1 MKIKRPES
9 VLFLTLLIKIINK
22 KKTKIITFSNSKIYS
37 ISHFKR
43 KTKENKKDKCSN
55 GANRAHQIS
64 PFHFI
69 SIEEQLI
76 KNKNLHQQKN
86 VYSFFSILFKK

>member
-1 MKIKRPES
+1 MRMKIKRPES

-22 KKTKIITFSNSKIYS
+22 KKQTFSNSKIYS

-55 GANRAHQIS
+55 GANRAHQI